1 MYVVCICVCVYV
13 VCVRAYACERGASCV
28 AGYSGSFR
36 PRKGMPA
43 RASQPSNRTWP
54 GPGPGPASAVTGP
67 APCGEA
73 PAGLRRPRGPWAV
86 PRFRAETRLVSVS
99 SPCPCPAP
107 PQGRPRGARRR
118 QPVADGSVFQDR
130 PFRGGGKNWLPE
142 MSWSGL
148 DSPVFP
154 LRGTGGL
161 PVSGR
166 AAPLHL
172 RPGAFVKD
180 GLGEG
185 RDPRVRAPRPF
196 RGVLAVVASMFI
208 TLTVSLAPSRTG
220 TRLSASW
227 ARFRPRSPGL
237 TRKDRLRHG
246 LPGGSAVRG

>member
-1 MYVVCICVCVYV
+1 MYVVCICVCLCC
-13 VCVRAYACERGASCV
+13 VCARTRVNEVPPALPDILVLSAPGRECQPEPRSHQTGHGRGRGRGRPLRSRGQRRAAKRL
-28 AGYSGSFR
+28 
-36 PRKGMPA
+36 
-43 RASQPSNRTWP
+43 
-54 GPGPGPASAVTGP
+54 PASAGP
-67 APCGEA
+67 AG
-73 PAGLRRPRGPWAV
+73 RGPC
-86 PRFRAETRLVSVS
+86 PVSGRTPAS
-99 SPCPCPAP
+99 CPSVHAP
-107 PQGRPRGARRR
+107 LIPLPQGRPRGARRR

-148 DSPVFP
+148 DSPVFL

-161 PVSGR
+161 PASGR

-185 RDPRVRAPRPF
+185 RDPRVRVPRPF